1 MTGRSAIKR
10 KAVAFI
16 DSLPEWAVGPH
27 FNFALRKAADVPE
40 KISQQ
45 MYREELAAAEMAH
58 LAKAE

>member
-27 FNFALRKAADVPE
+27 FNFTLRKNAGIPE
-40 KISQQ
+40 KLSSQ
-45 MYREELAAAEMAH
+45 MYRDELAAAEAVH
-58 LAKAE
+58 LAKTA